1 MNARAVARRRAASP
15 AAPGR
20 VPGIALTAGGYHGT
34 MSNWFPHR
42 QTEFSASRERSRIQA
57 RADDLAGND
66 PNAASLIGGMTV
78 NIVGPGIRPQSTLSA
93 ERLGISE
100 EEAARL
106 RDAIEREFARWASR
120 PDRADAGDRLNF
132 WQIQELNIRSTLV
145 KGEYL
150 NLCVDR
156 GDPLAPF
163 SLALQVLSPLRLASP
178 GDLTLSP
185 LIRDGVHLGSRGEP
199 VGYYIANPDPLTGR
213 LDVGLSWNVAYYPAR
228 VAWRPVVLH
237 AFPQTDEEQVRGVSV
252 LAPAMKFFRDLSD
265 YLDYELVG
273 QIITAAFPVV
283 IESDQAV
290 AAGFGMDP
298 RGKSRLR
305 PAGREVREI
314 APGSVLHLYPGE
326 RGKTLDAP
334 RPNSNF
340 DAFVARILR
349 AAGAAAGMPYE
360 VVAKDFSKT
369 NYSSARAALLEA
381 WRVFQR
387 YQSWLESAFCR
398 PVWEAVVEEA
408 FARGYIEMPEGAPQ
422 FFDAREDYLSVR
434 WVPPRRGHVDPV
446 KEIEADIMA
455 LAAGI
460 KNYAEVIESHSGD
473 RDTSFVIRAGENR
486 LIEKLGLSFNLTGRA
501 STQNNATEKPAV
513 AEASPE
519 TEEASDAEK

>member
-34 MSNWFPHR
+34 MGNWFPHR

-78 NIVGPGIRPQSTLSA
+78 NIVGTGIRPQSTLSA
-93 ERLGISE
+93 ARLGISE
-100 EEAARL
+100 EAAARL
-106 RDAIEREFARWASR
+106 RDAIEREFARWACR
-120 PDRADAGDRLNF
+120 PDLADAGNRLTF
-132 WQIQELNIRSTLV
+132 WQIQSLNLRTAMV
-145 KGEYL
+145 KGEFL

-156 GDPLAPF
+156 GDPYAPY
-163 SLALQVLSPLRLASP
+163 SLALQVLSPLRLITP

-185 LIRDGVHLGSRGEP
+185 HVRDGVHLGARGEP

-213 LDVGLSWNVAYYPAR
+213 LDVGLAANVPYYKAR
-228 VAWRPVVLH
+228 EAWRPVTLH
-237 AFPQTDEEQVRGVSV
+237 AFPQIDEEQVRGVSI
-252 LAPAMKFFRDLSD
+252 LAPAMKLFRDLAD
-265 YLDYELVG
+265 YMDYELVG

-283 IESDQAV
+283 IESDQPV
-290 AAGFGMDP
+290 AAGIGMDP

-314 APGSVLHLYPGE
+314 EPGSVLHLYPGE

-340 DAFVARILR
+340 DMFVARHLR
-349 AAGAAAGMPYE
+349 SAGASAGMPYE
-360 VVAKDFSKT
+360 VGTKDFSKT
-369 NYSSARAALLEA
+369 NYSSARAALIEA

-398 PVWEAVVEEA
+398 PVWEAEVEEA
-408 FARGYIEMPEGAPQ
+408 FARGYIEIPEGAPP
-422 FFDAREDYLSVR
+422 FLDAREDYLAAR

-455 LAAGI
+455 LEAGI
-460 KNYAEVIESHSGD
+460 KNYSEVIETHSGD
-473 RDTSFVIRAGENR
+473 WETAFAQRAREER
-486 LIEKLGLSFNLTGRA
+486 RIAELGLSFDLSGRA
-501 STQNNATEKPAV
+501 PDAAPGD
-513 AEASPE
+513 E
-519 TEEASDAEK
+519 TEEATDAEK

>member
-1 MNARAVARRRAASP
+1 
-15 AAPGR
+15 
-20 VPGIALTAGGYHGT
+20 

-42 QTEFSASRERSRIQA
+42 QTEFSASRERSRVMA
-57 RADDLAGND
+57 RAEDLAAND

-78 NIVGPGIRPQSTLSA
+78 NVVGPGIRPQSTLVA
-93 ERLGISE
+93 ERLGID
-100 EEAARL
+100 EEAAAIL
-106 RDAIEREFARWASR
+106 RDAIEREFARWAIR
-120 PDRADAGDRLNF
+120 PDAADAGNRLTF

-145 KGEYL
+145 KGEFL

-156 GDPLAPF
+156 ADPFAPY

-185 LIRDGVHLGSRGEP
+185 MIRDGVHLGSRGEP
-199 VGYYIANPDPLTGR
+199 VGYYIANPEPLTGR
-213 LDVGLSWNVAYYPAR
+213 LDMGLAMNVAYYPAR
-228 VAWRPVVLH
+228 IAWRPVVLH
-237 AFPQTDEEQVRGVSV
+237 AFPQIDEEQVRGVSV

-283 IESDQAV
+283 IESDQPV
-290 AAGFGMDP
+290 AAGIGMDP
-298 RGKSRLR
+298 RGKSRTR
-305 PAGREVREI
+305 PAGRNVREI
-314 APGSVLHLYPGE
+314 SPGSVLHLYPGE

-408 FARGYIEMPEGAPQ
+408 FARGYIETPPNAPS
-422 FFDAREDYLSVR
+422 FLDAREDYLASR

-455 LAAGI
+455 LGAGI
-460 KNYAEVIESHSGD
+460 KTYADVVEAHSGNFETLLPQRAREE
-473 RDTSFVIRAGENR
+473 RDIA
-486 LIEKLGLSFNLTGRA
+486 KHGLSFSLSGRSTG
-501 STQNNATEKPAV
+501 K
-513 AEASPE
+513 AEAPVG
-519 TEEASDAEK
+519 EEKDVPAAAGGENEEEPDAEK